1 MNWITNVLQLTLAK
15 IIDPSKTSVVW
26 FMSWKCHEKSTPL
39 TRKPTTNNGNVVL
52 RWYSFYFYIWS
63 HSLQQS
69 FFFTLWFCSLLLYSG
84 LLQVVS
90 LRISERCHWKC
101 AASRLSNYPAF
112 THRDIWRSTQ
122 QSTIVGNIN
131 HGLDADWLTV
141 SIVAASSHTPTIGP
155 V

>member
-1 MNWITNVLQLTLAK
+1 
-15 IIDPSKTSVVW
+15 
-26 FMSWKCHEKSTPL
+26 MSCKCHEKSTPL
-39 TRKPTTNNGNVVL
+39 TRKPTTNYGNVVL
-52 RWYSFYFYIWS
+52 RWYSFYFYSWS
-63 HSLQQS
+63 HPLQQS
-69 FFFTLWFCSLLLYSG
+69 FFFTLWFCSLLLYTG

-101 AASRLSNYPAF
+101 AASHLSNYPAF

-141 SIVAASSHTPTIGP
+141 SIVVSLPTLQQSARFNCCWIIELSLSLSFFRNARVAGGIP
-155 V
+155 P